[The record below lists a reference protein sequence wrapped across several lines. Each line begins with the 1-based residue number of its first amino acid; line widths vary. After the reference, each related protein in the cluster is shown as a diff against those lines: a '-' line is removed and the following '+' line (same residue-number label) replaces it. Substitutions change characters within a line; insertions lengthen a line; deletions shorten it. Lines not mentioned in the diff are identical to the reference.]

1 MSDIIQVPNVM
12 RMAWLRVCWLPAPI
26 RVTAGRAVPTHYASC
41 PRRSQTLPKFL
52 MVPRTACVRDKHAL
66 RTRHT
71 ERFDLQKGLR
81 DRSSPTCTLSQN
93 GYGESLILRF
103 GSPKKLQKGCGR
115 GGKEP
120 NLQKSRNVDSVCSFI
135 PCIPISLPC
144 ACSFRFP
151 DLHH

>member
-1 MSDIIQVPNVM
+1 MLTNYDLEATGIKMKKRARIQQTEISGIWEKPNSPGGPG
-12 RMAWLRVCWLPAPI
+12 A
-26 RVTAGRAVPTHYASC
+26 
-41 PRRSQTLPKFL
+41 
-52 MVPRTACVRDKHAL
+52 RTQG
-66 RTRHT
+66 
-71 ERFDLQKGLR
+71 ESNPGQKGLR
-81 DRSSPTCTLSQN
+81 DRNSPTCTLSQN
-93 GYGESLILRF
+93 GYGEGLILRF
-103 GSPKKLQKGCGR
+103 GCPKQLQKGCGR